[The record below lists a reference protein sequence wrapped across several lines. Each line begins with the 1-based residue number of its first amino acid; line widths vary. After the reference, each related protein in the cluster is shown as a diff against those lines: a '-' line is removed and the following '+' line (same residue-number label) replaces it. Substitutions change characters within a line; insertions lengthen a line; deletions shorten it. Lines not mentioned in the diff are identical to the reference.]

1 MLELSASDLII
12 TKIEILKGL
21 MEKASCFKVT
31 MINMLKDLGQKADN
45 NKNEQMVCIIRGLDI
60 IKE

>member
-1 MLELSASDLII
+1 MLELSTSDLII

-45 NKNEQMVCIIRGLDI
+45 KNEQMVCIIRGLDI